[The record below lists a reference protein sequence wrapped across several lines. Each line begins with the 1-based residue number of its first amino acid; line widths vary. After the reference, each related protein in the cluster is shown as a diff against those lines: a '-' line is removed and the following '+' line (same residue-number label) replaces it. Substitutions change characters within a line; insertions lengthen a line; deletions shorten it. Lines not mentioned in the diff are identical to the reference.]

1 MNPTRLRTPRP
12 WQGTVSAHE
21 TLDKLAQDRERGAS
35 EITNR
40 ALRAYHALAQDATDP
55 LDAVATAGAKLIHA
69 HPAMAPL
76 VTATSRTLDALQTE
90 GPNGIQRV
98 QHERRE
104 RQRRTRDNAAERIH
118 DARVVATYSRSST
131 VLSALRK
138 AHDEGARFRVILS
151 EARPNNES
159 LPLTRELAQH
169 EIHVTLTYDAALPNL
184 AQDADTLLLGADTLC
199 QKGLINKTGTHPLAR
214 TAKQANV
221 TTLATA
227 TTDKFLPPTYRK
239 RPPLTTTGTLGHTLP
254 GNAKQAAP
262 LFECT
267 PVGLFDAIITEHGPT
282 KPDDLDNLLS
292 SAPFSPI
299 LARRLKRASL

>member
-1 MNPTRLRTPRP
+1 MR
-12 WQGTVSAHE
+12 VHE
-21 TLDKLAQDRERGAS
+21 TLDQLAQDRERGAS

-55 LDAVATAGAKLIHA
+55 IDAVAKAGAKLIHA

-90 GPNGIQRV
+90 GPSGIQRV

-104 RQRRTRDNAAERIH
+104 RQRRTRDNAADRIH
-118 DARVVATYSRSST
+118 DARIVATYSRSST

-138 AHDEGARFRVILS
+138 AHDDGARFRVILS

-159 LPLTRELAQH
+159 LPLTRELVQN
-169 EIHVTLTYDAALPNL
+169 EIPVTLTYDAALPNL
-184 AQDADTLLLGADTLC
+184 AQDADALLLGADTLC

-214 TAKQANV
+214 SMKQANV
-221 TTLATA
+221 PVLATA
-227 TTDKFLPPTYRK
+227 TTDKILPPTYRK
-239 RPPLTTTGTLGHTLP
+239 RPPLTTTGTLGHALP
-254 GNAKQAAP
+254 GNAKEAAP

-267 PVGLFDAIITEHGPT
+267 PMNLFDAIITERGPLT
-282 KPDDLDNLLS
+282 PSDVTQELTRSTISPLLKD
-292 SAPFSPI
+292 
-299 LARRLKRASL
+299 RL